1 MVDYRMIAET
11 PYISIPE
18 IGNALMQRQAMQ
30 NNPLQQMRQAE
41 ALQTQKYANRIAFM
55 EEQKRIEDEKI
66 QRAARETAMNIGI
79 PAPQVDAMAAGAR
92 APVNALFGMT
102 SAPTAAPTP
111 QGWRPPMAM
120 PPEGAAPAPAPAPA
134 PADPAFVPYTP
145 EGWGER
151 EAKMQHAALL
161 RSMSKEQQD
170 RLKEKVDFIKKVSE
184 VMGPEVGAKMWNDDE
199 TLARLGGKH
208 SVAGTGDSRD
218 VLDSSGK
225 LIGRSVRTPDGKWS
239 FHEAKKEGLTSEPG
253 KLMEDR
259 DKVIAAKVKA
269 GVKPEDAL
277 NDPDVQVLDKKIKEG
292 KSAYPIGHVQAFQEG
307 RNMVYKEYKGDG
319 KWEVRKDLGGGPKD
333 LPPQVAD
340 DFKVWDKETKLWHF
354 ENFKNTGVKPDF
366 GWGKDA
372 GRSRAQFQREYA
384 DWNIGKGVTGA
395 EAGAVGAEY
404 KAKSMSVRNQEKI
417 RGMMGGFVRNMDKQI
432 VRVDDLFGKIVQRVG
447 VRAMDYPL
455 REIKTRAIGSGNEA
469 IIEAYLLE
477 ISNEIGKLSTG
488 SAASIQ
494 ELSKEAQ
501 VKWAKIHDP
510 NLSPREI
517 KKILTETRHMGQ
529 LRLDSSDEEIKKTL
543 NDMKNIDKN
552 VPVGKEA
559 KGEGKVEPRKPGESV
574 ADYLRRTKK

>member
-1 MVDYRMIAET
+1 LEHDRD
-11 PYISIPE
+11 
-18 IGNALMQRQAMQ
+18 L
-30 NNPLQQMRQAE
+30 
-41 ALQTQKYANRIAFM
+41 
-55 EEQKRIEDEKI
+55 KI
-66 QRAARETAMNIGI
+66 DSL
-79 PAPQVDAMAAGAR
+79 VAAGKYKTRDEAYED
-92 APVNALFGMT
+92 
-102 SAPTAAPTP
+102 
-111 QGWRPPMAM
+111 
-120 PPEGAAPAPAPAPA
+120 PEVKAYQSEIKKKS
-134 PADPAFVPYTP
+134 DPA
-145 EGWGER
+145 G
-151 EAKMQHAALL
+151 
-161 RSMSKEQQD
+161 
-170 RLKEKVDFIKKVSE
+170 
-184 VMGPEVGAKMWNDDE
+184 
-199 TLARLGGKH
+199 
-208 SVAGTGDSRD
+208 
-218 VLDSSGK
+218 
-225 LIGRSVRTPDGKWS
+225 
-239 FHEAKKEGLTSEPG
+239 
-253 KLMEDR
+253 
-259 DKVIAAKVKA
+259 
-269 GVKPEDAL
+269 
-277 NDPDVQVLDKKIKEG
+277 
-292 KSAYPIGHVQAFQEG
+292 AYPIGHVQAFQEG
-307 RNMVYKEYKGDG
+307 RNMVYKEFKGDG

-384 DWNIGKGVTGA
+384 EWNIGKGVTGA
-395 EAGAVGAEY
+395 EAGATGAEY

-432 VRVDDLFGKIVQRVG
+432 VRVDDLFGKIVSRVG

-517 KKILTETRHMGQ
+517 KKILAETRHMGQ

-543 NDMKNIDKN
+543 NDMKNIDKA
-552 VPVGKEA
+552 PAGKEA
-559 KGEGKVEPRKPGESV
+559 SGAAKVEPRKPGESV